1 MENILIQ
8 IPKMLSGNELKEAM
22 TYLPRYD
29 ESIRDSD
36 MTTRLLSLSDVYQI
50 YIPTNMSIEIYSK
63 IYLAMIRSL
72 QKKNSKESTIQLTTN
87 YKSMHGAPYV
97 GINGGDS
104 FTIIGTS
111 GLGKSSSIEK
121 TISLIG
127 GDRLVNMET
136 PSFQSKV
143 IPILTAQCPHDCSC
157 RGMLME
163 LLRQADMILES
174 CYYERAVKAK
184 ATVDMLIGTVC
195 QLAVKS
201 IAVIIVDE
209 IQNLVEHKGGQKLM
223 AMLTQLINCGNVSI
237 CMVGTPESIPFF
249 ESDLRLARRST
260 GLIYDGLPYNQ
271 NFIDLCKT
279 IYQYQYVKNPSEL
292 TDGIILWLYEHSAGI
307 ISNVISLFHDAQEI
321 AILNQSDT
329 LNIEV
334 FNAAFVQRMSMLN
347 SYIAPFVRKKNQTS
361 RVAKKKM
368 EELPKVQEGIVVE
381 EQDVYKLIMNARR
394 TDNNVIDVLKEAGYI
409 MEVAI

>member
-1 MENILIQ
+1 METILNQ

-22 TYLPRYD
+22 TYLPDY
-29 ESIRDSD
+29 EVSIRNAD
-36 MTTRLLSLSDVYQI
+36 TATRLLSLSDVYQI
-50 YIPTNMSIEIYSK
+50 YIPTNMSTEIYSK
-63 IYLAMIRSL
+63 LYLAMVRSL
-72 QKKNSKESTIQLTTN
+72 HKKNSIESTIQLTEN
-87 YKSMHGAPYV
+87 YKAMHGAPYV

-111 GLGKSSSIEK
+111 GLGKTSSIERSL
-121 TISLIG
+121 SLI
-127 GDRLVNMET
+127 DSNRLINLET

-143 IPILTAQCPHDCSC
+143 IKILRVQCPHDCSC
-157 RGMLME
+157 RGMLLE
-163 LLRQADMILES
+163 ILRQADMILGS

-223 AMLTQLINCGNVSI
+223 AMLTQLINCGNVST
-237 CMVGTPESIPFF
+237 CMVGMPDCIPFF

-260 GLIYDGLPYNQ
+260 GLIYESLPYNQ
-271 NFIDLCKT
+271 NFIELCKS
-279 IYQYQYVKNPSEL
+279 IYQYQYVKNPTEL
-292 TDGIILWLYEHSAGI
+292 TEGTILWLYEHSAGI

-321 AILNQSDT
+321 AILNQSET

-334 FNAAFVQRMSMLN
+334 LNATFTQRMSMMN
-347 SYIAPFVRKKNQTS
+347 SYIAPFVRKNSQTS
-361 RVAKKKM
+361 RVSKKKIV
-368 EELPKVQEGIVVE
+368 ELPKVQDETVIEV
-381 EQDVYKLIMNARR
+381 QDVYKLIMEARR
-394 TDNNVIDVLKEAGYI
+394 TDNNVIHVLKEAGYI

>member
-1 MENILIQ
+1 MEILLNQ
-8 IPKMLSGNELKEAM
+8 IPKMLSGNELKDAM
-22 TYLPRYD
+22 TYLPDYKI
-29 ESIRDSD
+29 SIRNADAA
-36 MTTRLLSLSDVYQI
+36 TRLLSLSDVYQI

-63 IYLAMIRSL
+63 LYLTMVRSL
-72 QKKNSKESTIQLTTN
+72 QKKNSIESTMQLTEN
-87 YKSMHGAPYV
+87 YKAMLGAPYV

-111 GLGKSSSIEK
+111 GLGKTSSIER
-121 TISLIG
+121 SLS
-127 GDRLVNMET
+127 LVDANMLINIET

-143 IPILTAQCPHDCSC
+143 IKILPVQCPHDCSC
-157 RGMLME
+157 RGMLLE
-163 LLRQADMILES
+163 LLRQADMILGS

-223 AMLTQLINCGNVSI
+223 AMLTQLINCGSVSI
-237 CMVGTPESIPFF
+237 CMVGTPESISFF
-249 ESDLRLARRST
+249 ESDLRIARRST
-260 GLIYDGLPYNQ
+260 GLIYEGLPYDQ
-271 NFIDLCKT
+271 NFIELCKT
-279 IYQYQYVKNPSEL
+279 IYQYQYVKNPVEL
-292 TDGIILWLYEHSAGI
+292 TEGIILWLYEHSVGI

-321 AILNQSDT
+321 AILNQSET

-334 FNAAFVQRMSMLN
+334 LNAAFTQRMSMLN
-347 SYIAPFVRKKNQTS
+347 SYIAPFVRKNSQTS
-361 RVAKKKM
+361 RVSKKKM
-368 EELPKVQEGIVVE
+368 EELPKVQEETIVEVK
-381 EQDVYKLIMNARR
+381 DVYKLIMKARR
-394 TDNNVIDVLKEAGYI
+394 TDNNVINVLKEAGYI